1 MLIPCQFSEE
11 TGSSKRLKGVDLSG
25 GQKFTYVEA
34 IRVEDNAKENH
45 LWEITSVPFSFSS
58 TISNNNALMIS

>member
-34 IRVEDNAKENH
+34 IRTKDIKKEDLNMNH
-45 LWEITSVPFSFSS
+45 LCYLI
-58 TISNNNALMIS
+58 